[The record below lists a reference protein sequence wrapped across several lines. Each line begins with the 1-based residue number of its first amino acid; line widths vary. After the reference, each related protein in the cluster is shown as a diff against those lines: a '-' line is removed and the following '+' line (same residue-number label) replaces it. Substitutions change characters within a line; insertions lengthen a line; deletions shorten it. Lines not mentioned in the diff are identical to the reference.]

1 MDLSTATNKPGRE
14 TQLTADSTVGSDF
27 PRNDIVDTPT
37 SSRSNRTLTG
47 GEEAPRA
54 LSETKEEDKSA
65 NASGNASKEDVN
77 KDVAAD
83 VPAAPA
89 AQEEERPQR
98 SKAKVGGETHVEC
111 MRIWIST
118 KKRNRSP

>member
-1 MDLSTATNKPGRE
+1 MHIMDVSTDTNKPGRE
-14 TQLTADSTVGSDF
+14 TQHLADSTADSNL

-54 LSETKEEDKSA
+54 LSESKEDISA
-65 NASGNASKEDVN
+65 NASDNVSKEKVN

-83 VPAAPA
+83 APSAPA

-98 SKAKVGGETHVEC
+98 SKAKVG
-111 MRIWIST
+111 
-118 KKRNRSP
+118 

>member
-37 SSRSNRTLTG
+37 SSRSNRTLTEV
-47 GEEAPRA
+47 EEATRA
-54 LSETKEEDKSA
+54 PSESKEDDISPS
-65 NASGNASKEDVN
+65 ASGNASKEEISKN
-77 KDVAAD
+77 VAAD
-83 VPAAPA
+83 APAALA

-98 SKAKVGGETHVEC
+98 SKAKVGRQLPLRMHLDVT
-111 MRIWIST
+111 
-118 KKRNRSP
+118 